1 MGVLEDTTALVT
13 GASQGIG
20 ETIATTLGGYGASV
34 VCAARS
40 AGAIEETAA
49 AVEAAGGEAVAVETD
64 VTDEAAVEAVVEA
77 TVGTFGGLDCLVNNA
92 GIGGPVQPVHR
103 IDADEFRRTQEVNV
117 VGPFLCAKHAER
129 HLRESDRGSV
139 VNIGSIGGKRP
150 YANRLAYAASKMA
163 LVGMT
168 RTLAYELG
176 RDGVTVNT
184 LLPGPVEGPRIEE
197 MVAKQA
203 ELADVERAE
212 PVDIGPDDF
221 ALADYM
227 IDAEE
232 VAEQVAYL
240 ASERGRHVTAQEIGI
255 DAGGTWY

>member
-1 MGVLEDTTALVT
+1 MLEDTTALVT

-20 ETIATTLGGYGASV
+20 REIATTFGGYGANV

-40 AGAIEETAA
+40 TDAIEETAA
-49 AVEAAGGEAVAVETD
+49 AVEDAGGDAVAVETD
-64 VTDEAAVEAVVEA
+64 VTEEDDVAAVVEA
-77 TVGTFGGLDCLVNNA
+77 TVETFGGLDCLVNNA

-103 IDADEFRRTQEVNV
+103 IDADAFRRTQEVNV
-117 VGPFLCAKHAER
+117 VGPFLCAKHAEE

-150 YANRLAYAASKMA
+150 YPNRLAYAASKMA

-184 LLPGPVEGPRIEE
+184 VLPGPIEGPRVEE

-203 ELADVERAE
+203 ELAGVDRAE
-212 PVDIGPDDF
+212 PASIGPDDF
-221 ALADYM
+221 ALPEFM
-227 IDAEE
+227 LDATA

-240 ASERGRHVTAQEIGI
+240 ASEQGRHISAQEIGV

>member
-1 MGVLEDTTALVT
+1 MLEDTTALVT

-20 ETIATTLGGYGASV
+20 ETIAITLGSYGANV

-40 AGAIEETAA
+40 GDAIEETAA
-49 AVEAAGGEAVAVETD
+49 AVEAEGGDAVAVETD
-64 VTDEAAVEAVVEA
+64 VTDEADVAAVVEA
-77 TVGTFGGLDCLVNNA
+77 TVEAFGDLDCLVNNA

-103 IDADEFRRTQEVNV
+103 IDVDEFRRTQEVNV
-117 VGPFLCAKHAER
+117 VGPLLCVKHAEE

-150 YANRLAYAASKMA
+150 YPNRLAYAASKMA
-163 LVGMT
+163 LIGMT
-168 RTLAYELG
+168 RTMAYELG

-184 LLPGPVEGPRIEE
+184 VLPGPVEGPRLEE
-197 MVAKQA
+197 VMAKQT

-212 PVDIGPDDF
+212 PADIGPDDF

-227 IDAEE
+227 VDAAE

-240 ASERGRHVTAQEIGI
+240 ASERGRHISAQEIAI
-255 DAGGTWY
+255 DGGATWY

>member
-1 MGVLEDTTALVT
+1 MLEDTTALVT

-20 ETIATTLGGYGASV
+20 REIATTFGGYGANV

-40 AGAIEETAA
+40 ADAIDETAA
-49 AVEAAGGEAVAVETD
+49 AVTDAGGEAVAVETD
-64 VTDEAAVEAVVEA
+64 VTAEDDVAAVVEA
-77 TVGTFGGLDCLVNNA
+77 TVDEFGGLDCLVNNA

-103 IDADEFRRTQEVNV
+103 IDADAFRRTQEVNV
-117 VGPFLCAKHAER
+117 VGPFLCAKHAEE

-139 VNIGSIGGKRP
+139 INIGSIGGKRP
-150 YANRLAYAASKMA
+150 YPNRLAYAASKMA

-184 LLPGPVEGPRIEE
+184 VLPGPIEGPRVEE

-203 ELADVERAE
+203 ELAGVERAE
-212 PVDIGPDDF
+212 PADIGPDDF
-221 ALADYM
+221 ALAEFM
-227 IDAEE
+227 LDASE

-240 ASERGRHVTAQEIGI
+240 ASERGRHITAQEIGV